1 MQQEGPLLERLT
13 HRLSE
18 CPEEFLLPPMT
29 VAGGTI
35 HVAALVADHLR
46 KIGIQPDVPVIQER
60 FGPAVVGWRQDDN
73 WLRMVAIG
81 VWLLDDDWFLDRPDL
96 AVHVR
101 RFWEEGL
108 QALSRVVDAKTVVTD
123 SDRREEFV
131 RLCLK
136 QMGLRPS
143 GESIEYATD
152 RLTTLDSVERVR
164 VVREMQSAEARAR
177 EVREALAKQ
186 AAQAAAAKASR
197 E

>member
-13 HRLSE
+13 HRLGE

-29 VAGGTI
+29 VTGGTI
-35 HVAALVADHLR
+35 HVAALVADHLH
-46 KIGIQPDVPVIQER
+46 KIGIQPDVAAIQER
-60 FGPAVVGWRQDDN
+60 FGPVVVGWQQDDN

-81 VWLLDDDWFLDRPDL
+81 VWLLDDDWFLGRPDL
-96 AVHVR
+96 AFHVR
-101 RFWEEGL
+101 HFWEEGL

-136 QMGLRPS
+136 HLGLRPS

-164 VVREMQSAEARAR
+164 VVREMRSAEARAR

>member
-13 HRLSE
+13 RRLSE
-18 CPEEFLLPPMT
+18 CPEEFLLPPVT
-29 VAGGTI
+29 VAGGTV

-46 KIGIQPDVPVIQER
+46 KIGMQPDVPAIQER

-73 WLRMVAIG
+73 WLSMVALG
-81 VWLLDDDWFLDRPDL
+81 VWLLEEDWFLARPDL

-101 RFWEEGL
+101 QFWEGL
-108 QALSRVVDAKTVVTD
+108 QALSRVVDAKTAVTD
-123 SDRREEFV
+123 SDRREEFA

-136 QMGLRPS
+136 YLGLRPL
-143 GESIEYATD
+143 GETIEYATD

-164 VVREMQSAEARAR
+164 VVREMRSAEARAR
-177 EVREALAKQ
+177 QVREALAKQ

>member
-13 HRLSE
+13 RRLSE

-46 KIGIQPDVPVIQER
+46 KIGMQPDVPAIQER
-60 FGPAVVGWRQDDN
+60 FGPAVVGWRQDGN

-81 VWLLDDDWFLDRPDL
+81 VWLLEEDWFLARPDL

-101 RFWEEGL
+101 QFWEAGL
-108 QALSRVVDAKTVVTD
+108 QALSRVVDAKTVVAD
-123 SDRREEFV
+123 PDRREEFA

-136 QMGLRPS
+136 HLGLRPA
-143 GESIEYATD
+143 GETIEYATD
-152 RLTTLDSVERVR
+152 RLGTLDSVERVR
-164 VVREMQSAEARAR
+164 VVREMRPAEARAR
-177 EVREALAKQ
+177 QVREALAKQ